1 MTIGK
6 KLTSLRKAKK
16 LSQKAVAEALGI
28 SSRTYLRWEKDESKP
43 SKDALKKLSDL
54 YGEELSAYVDGKNV
68 EKPDSVNAN
77 GSDKP
82 VKSTKAT
89 KVMPKDP
96 AVKKKVPADPKHTI
110 TAELQY
116 SGKAI
121 PISEIYSRAKEA
133 CGNDSDIKIYIKPEE
148 NRVYFV
154 SGDSAGS
161 FEI

>member
-1 MTIGK
+1 MSIGQ

-16 LSQKAVAEALGI
+16 LSQNAVAEALGI
-28 SSRTYLRWEKDESKP
+28 SSRTYLRWEKDENKP

-68 EKPDSVNAN
+68 EEPDFVTAK

-110 TAELQY
+110 TSELQY
-116 SGKAI
+116 SGKAM
-121 PISEIYSRAKEA
+121 PISEIYARAREV

-148 NRVYFV
+148 NRVYYV
-154 SGDSAGS
+154 SGDSSGS

>member
-1 MTIGK
+1 MSIGQ

-43 SKDALKKLSDL
+43 SKDALKKLSDF

-68 EKPDSVNAN
+68 EEPDFVTAK
-77 GSDKP
+77 GSNEP
-82 VKSTKAT
+82 VKSTKAR

-96 AVKKKVPADPKHTI
+96 AVKKKVSADPKHTI

-116 SGKAI
+116 SGKAM
-121 PISEIYSRAKEA
+121 PISEIYARAKEA

-154 SGDSAGS
+154 SGDSTGS

>member
-1 MTIGK
+1 MSIGP

-43 SKDALKKLSDL
+43 SKDALKKLSDF

-68 EKPDSVNAN
+68 EEPDSVTAK
-77 GSDKP
+77 GSDEP
-82 VKSTKAT
+82 VKSTKT
-89 KVMPKDP
+89 RKIMPKDP

-121 PISEIYSRAKEA
+121 PISEIYSRAMEA
-133 CGNDSDIKIYIKPEE
+133 CGNDSDINIYIKPEE

-154 SGDSAGS
+154 SGGEVGS

>member
-1 MTIGK
+1 MSIGQ

-16 LSQKAVAEALGI
+16 LSQNAVAEALGI

-54 YGEELSAYVDGKNV
+54 YGEELSAYVDGNPHSDKSK
-68 EKPDSVNAN
+68 E
-77 GSDKP
+77 SDKP
-82 VKSTKAT
+82 VKSTKAK
-89 KVMPKDP
+89 KVMPKDL
-96 AVKKKVPADPKHTI
+96 AVKKKVSADPNHTI

-121 PISEIYSRAKEA
+121 PISDIIDRAKEA
-133 CGNDSDIKIYIKPEE
+133 CGNGDVNIYIKPEE
-148 NRVYFV
+148 SRVYYV
-154 SGDSAGS
+154 SGDVIGS

>member
-1 MTIGK
+1 MSIGQ
-6 KLTSLRKAKK
+6 KLTSLRKAKN

-28 SSRTYLRWEKDESKP
+28 SSRTDLRWEKDESKP

-54 YGEELSAYVDGKNV
+54 YGEELSAYVDGKNI
-68 EKPDSVNAN
+68 EKPDSVKAK

-82 VKSTKAT
+82 AKSTKAE

-96 AVKKKVPADPKHTI
+96 APKKKTHLDPKHTI

-116 SGKAI
+116 SGKAV

-133 CGNDSDIKIYIKPEE
+133 CGNDSDINIYIKPEE
-148 NRVYFV
+148 NRVYYV
-154 SGDSAGS
+154 SDGNAGS
-161 FEI
+161 FEL

>member
-1 MTIGK
+1 MSIGQ

-28 SSRTYLRWEKDESKP
+28 SSRTYLRWEKDENKP

-68 EKPDSVNAN
+68 EEPDSVNAK

-82 VKSTKAT
+82 VKSTKAK

-96 AVKKKVPADPKHTI
+96 AVKKRVPEDPKHTI

-121 PISEIYSRAKEA
+121 PISEIYVRAREV

-148 NRVYFV
+148 NRVYYV
-154 SGDSAGS
+154 SGDTIGS

>member
-1 MTIGK
+1 MSIGQN
-6 KLTSLRKAKK
+6 LTSLRKAKK

-28 SSRTYLRWEKDESKP
+28 SSRTYLRWEKDENKP

-54 YGEELSAYVDGKNV
+54 YGEELSAYDDGKNV
-68 EKPDSVNAN
+68 EEPDSVTAKGPNE
-77 GSDKP
+77 P
-82 VKSTKAT
+82 VKSTKAR

-96 AVKKKVPADPKHTI
+96 APKKKVPADSKHTI

-121 PISEIYSRAKEA
+121 PISDIIDRAKEA
-133 CGNDSDIKIYIKPEE
+133 CGNGDVNIYIKPEE
-148 NRVYFV
+148 NRVYYV
-154 SGDSAGS
+154 SGDTIGS

>member
-1 MTIGK
+1 MSIGQ

-28 SSRTYLRWEKDESKP
+28 SSRTYLRWEKNESKP
-43 SKDALKKLSDL
+43 SKDALKKLSAL

-68 EKPDSVNAN
+68 EEPDYVTAK
-77 GSDKP
+77 GSDEP
-82 VKSTKAT
+82 VKSTKAR

-96 AVKKKVPADPKHTI
+96 AVKKRVPADPKHTI

-121 PISEIYSRAKEA
+121 PISEIYSRAREV

-148 NRVYFV
+148 NRVYYV
-154 SGDSAGS
+154 SGDSSGS

>member
-1 MTIGK
+1 MSIGQ

-43 SKDALKKLSDL
+43 SKDALKKLSDF

-68 EKPDSVNAN
+68 EEPDFVTAK
-77 GSDKP
+77 GSDEP
-82 VKSTKAT
+82 VKSTKAR

-96 AVKKKVPADPKHTI
+96 AVKKKVSADPKHTI

-116 SGKAI
+116 SGKAM
-121 PISEIYSRAKEA
+121 PISEIYARAREV
-133 CGNDSDIKIYIKPEE
+133 CGNDSDIKIYIKQEE
-148 NRVYFV
+148 NRVYYV
-154 SGDSAGS
+154 YGDSAGS

>member
-1 MTIGK
+1 MSIGQ

-43 SKDALKKLSDL
+43 SKDALKKLSDF
-54 YGEELSAYVDGKNV
+54 YGEELNAYDDGKNV
-68 EKPDSVNAN
+68 DKPDSVNAK
-77 GSDKP
+77 GSGEP
-82 VKSTKAT
+82 VKSTKT
-89 KVMPKDP
+89 KKVMSKDP

-121 PISEIYSRAKEA
+121 PISEIYSQAKEA

-148 NRVYFV
+148 NRVYYV
-154 SGDSAGS
+154 SGDTIGS

>member
-1 MTIGK
+1 MSIGQ

-16 LSQKAVAEALGI
+16 LSQNAVAEALGI
-28 SSRTYLRWEKDESKP
+28 SSRTYLRWEKDENKP

-54 YGEELSAYVDGKNV
+54 YGEELSAYDDGKNV
-68 EKPDSVNAN
+68 EETDSVTAK

-82 VKSTKAT
+82 VKSTKAR

-148 NRVYFV
+148 NRVYYV
-154 SGDSAGS
+154 SGDTIGS

>member
-1 MTIGK
+1 MTLGQ
-6 KLTSLRKAKK
+6 KLIALRNAKK
-16 LSQKAVAEALGI
+16 LSQKIVADGLGV
-28 SSRTYLRWEKDESKP
+28 SARTYLRWEKDESKP
-43 SKDALKKLSDL
+43 SKDALKKLSDF

-68 EKPDSVNAN
+68 EKPDSIKAK

-82 VKSTKAT
+82 AKSTKAK

-96 AVKKKVPADPKHTI
+96 APKKKVHLDPKHTI

-133 CGNDSDIKIYIKPEE
+133 CGNDSDINIYIKPEE
-148 NRVYFV
+148 NRVYYV
-154 SGDSAGS
+154 SDGNAGS
-161 FEI
+161 FEL

>member
-1 MTIGK
+1 M
-6 KLTSLRKAKK
+6 
-16 LSQKAVAEALGI
+16 AEALGI

-43 SKDALKKLSDL
+43 SKDALKKLSDF

-68 EKPDSVNAN
+68 EEPDSVTAK
-77 GSDKP
+77 GSDEP
-82 VKSTKAT
+82 VKSTKAR

-116 SGKAI
+116 SGKAM
-121 PISEIYSRAKEA
+121 PISEIYARVREV

-148 NRVYFV
+148 NRVYYV
-154 SGDSAGS
+154 SRDSAGS

>member
-1 MTIGK
+1 MSIGQ

-16 LSQKAVAEALGI
+16 LSQNAVAEALGI
-28 SSRTYLRWEKDESKP
+28 SSRTYLRWEKDENKP

-82 VKSTKAT
+82 VKSTKAR

-96 AVKKKVPADPKHTI
+96 AVKKKVSADPKHTI
-110 TAELQY
+110 TADLQY

-121 PISEIYSRAKEA
+121 PISDIIDRAKEA

-154 SGDSAGS
+154 SGDSTGS

>member
-1 MTIGK
+1 MSIGQ

-28 SSRTYLRWEKDESKP
+28 SSRTYLRWEKDENKP

-68 EKPDSVNAN
+68 EEPDSVKAK
-77 GSDKP
+77 GSEKP
-82 VKSTKAT
+82 VKSTKAK

-96 AVKKKVPADPKHTI
+96 AVKKKVSADPKHTI

-133 CGNDSDIKIYIKPEE
+133 CGNDSDINIYIKPEE

-154 SGDSAGS
+154 SGDSTGS

>member
-1 MTIGK
+1 MSIGQ

-68 EKPDSVNAN
+68 DKPDSVTAK
-77 GSDKP
+77 GSNEP
-82 VKSTKAT
+82 VKSTKAR
-89 KVMPKDP
+89 KVMSKDP
-96 AVKKKVPADPKHTI
+96 AVKKKV
-110 TAELQY
+110 
-116 SGKAI
+116 GKAI

-148 NRVYFV
+148 NRVYYV
-154 SGDSAGS
+154 SGDSSGS

>member
-1 MTIGK
+1 MSIGQ

-28 SSRTYLRWEKDESKP
+28 SSRTYLRWEKDENKP

-68 EKPDSVNAN
+68 EEPDFVTAK
-77 GSDKP
+77 GSDEP
-82 VKSTKAT
+82 VKSTKAR

-96 AVKKKVPADPKHTI
+96 AVKKKVSADPKHTI

-148 NRVYFV
+148 NRVYYV
-154 SGDSAGS
+154 SGNSAGS

>member
-1 MTIGK
+1 MSIGQ

-28 SSRTYLRWEKDESKP
+28 SSRTYLRWEKDENKP

-68 EKPDSVNAN
+68 EEPDSVTAK
-77 GSDKP
+77 GSNEH
-82 VKSTKAT
+82 VKSTKAR

-96 AVKKKVPADPKHTI
+96 AVKKKVSADPKHTI

-116 SGKAI
+116 SGKAM
-121 PISEIYSRAKEA
+121 PISEIYARAREV

-148 NRVYFV
+148 NRVYYV
-154 SGDSAGS
+154 YGDSAGS

>member
-1 MTIGK
+1 MSIGQ

-43 SKDALKKLSDL
+43 SKDALKKLSDF

-68 EKPDSVNAN
+68 EEPDSVKVN
-77 GSDKP
+77 GSEKP
-82 VKSTKAT
+82 VKSTKAR
-89 KVMPKDP
+89 KVMSKDP

-148 NRVYFV
+148 NRVYYV
-154 SGDSAGS
+154 SGDSSGS

>member
-1 MTIGK
+1 MSIGQ

-43 SKDALKKLSDL
+43 SKDALKKLSDF

-68 EKPDSVNAN
+68 ETPDSVNAN

-96 AVKKKVPADPKHTI
+96 APKKKVPADPKHTI

-148 NRVYFV
+148 NRVYYV
-154 SGDSAGS
+154 SGDSSGS

>member
-1 MTIGK
+1 MSIGQ

-16 LSQKAVAEALGI
+16 LSQNAVAEALGI
-28 SSRTYLRWEKDESKP
+28 SSRTYLRWEKDENKP

-68 EKPDSVNAN
+68 EEPDFATAK
-77 GSDKP
+77 GSNEP
-82 VKSTKAT
+82 VKSTKAR

-116 SGKAI
+116 SGKAM
-121 PISEIYSRAKEA
+121 PISEIYARAREV

-148 NRVYFV
+148 NRVYYV
-154 SGDSAGS
+154 SGDSSGS